1 MPNNPGRIEGDY
13 SIGEKEQI
21 KYADPGSFG
30 AVRQRQSKTK
40 LYLFIAGVAI
50 ITLALSIAFGWII

>member
-13 SIGEKEQI
+13 SIGEPEQV

-30 AVRQRQSKTK
+30 AVRVRSSRTGKYA
-40 LYLFIAGVAI
+40 LVIAVVLI
-50 ITLALSIAFGWII
+50 VLLAAAFVLR